1 MAHFSV
7 LRTSV
12 PVSVFMFSIVPFID
26 VVRLVSF
33 IANSVS
39 LLDCFGPR
47 GERPPS
53 PDADS
58 LLSHSSQF
66 NSTLDR

>member
-12 PVSVFMFSIVPFID
+12 PVSVFMFSMVPFIG
-26 VVRLVSF
+26 VVRLVSL

-39 LLDCFGPR
+39 SLDCFGPR
-47 GERPPS
+47 SERPPS